1 LKGNTAT
8 IAKMGKIVNVAE
20 DDLCKGDILL
30 LQTGDLVLA
39 DVKLVEARGLE
50 VDEFDLT
57 GEIMPVDKRINGE
70 EIFVYKGSRVT
81 RGNGRGVVIALGE
94 ETEYGEILKQR
105 FGQVK
110 YNFPSF
116 IRKRYFVLPVFL
128 LPPFIV
134 SLIRSGNPA
143 SVCVIYLAIAV
154 SVVLIQNN
162 ELFKYF
168 LTSSE
173 AKKIR
178 SQDIQILDETSLDC
192 INNIDVVC
200 LDKTGVLTTRDI
212 EVKRIHFADGI
223 PGTNSFSPSKHI
235 SDLTNIACALCNDV
249 IFFEKANQATPID
262 RALIAF
268 ALKNGVDISETALK
282 YKRTYE
288 KPFDSE
294 DRYMAC
300 GFEIDDKE
308 IYFAKGDPE
317 IILRMCENYVTG
329 SGVEKRVDLEFWSS
343 INQKTRSINHKG
355 DVAIALAYSYSTS
368 EIPPL
373 HYTFLCLL
381 QFENPVKPAVP
392 EVVKNL
398 KEKEIRTVI
407 LTGDRPETAM
417 KIGGEI
423 GMDNESGYCLTGKSL
438 EKMDLSEIAK
448 QSDHVSVF
456 ARLLPSQKG
465 ILVMLLQQRRHFVV
479 MVGDGANDTVA
490 LKVADVGISFVENSS
505 PLAQRVSK
513 ILIND
518 LADLLTIFQSA
529 RRTKWRIKYLMLFR
543 VTILVSML
551 LILYRLMLN

>member
-1 LKGNTAT
+1 
-8 IAKMGKIVNVAE
+8 MGKIVNVAE

-30 LQTGDLVLA
+30 LQAGDLVLA

-57 GEIMPVDKRINGE
+57 GEIMPVDKKVDGE
-70 EIFVYKGSRVT
+70 DVFVYNGSRVT
-81 RGNGRGVVIALGE
+81 RGNGKGVVIALGE
-94 ETEYGEILKQR
+94 ETEYGKILKQR

-110 YNFPSF
+110 YKFPSL
-116 IRKRYFVLPVFL
+116 IRKRYFILLVFL
-128 LPPFIV
+128 LPPFIA
-134 SLIRSGNPA
+134 SLTRHSNLA
-143 SVCVIYLAIAV
+143 LVCVIYLAMAV
-154 SVVLIQNN
+154 FVVLTQNS
-162 ELFKYF
+162 ELFKYV
-168 LTSSE
+168 LTLSE
-173 AKKIR
+173 VKKIK
-178 SQDIQILDETSLDC
+178 SQNIQIHDETSSDC

-200 LDKTGVLTTRDI
+200 FDKTGVLTTRDI
-212 EVKRIHFADGI
+212 EVKRIHFADEI
-223 PGTNSFSPSKHI
+223 PDMNSFSSSKHI
-235 SDLTNIACALCNDV
+235 FDLTKIACALCNDV
-249 IFFEKANQATPID
+249 IFFEKISQADPID

-268 ALKNGVDISETALK
+268 ALENGIDINEIASK
-282 YKRTYE
+282 YKRIYE

-300 GFEIDDKE
+300 GFELDDKK

-317 IILRMCENYVTG
+317 IILKMCENYVKV
-329 SGVEKRVDLEFWSS
+329 SGIEKKVDLGFWSS
-343 INQKTRSINHKG
+343 INQKTYSINQKG
-355 DVAIALAYSYSTS
+355 DVAIALAYSSSTL

-381 QFENPVKPAVP
+381 QLENPVKPGVP

-398 KEKEIRTVI
+398 KEKGIRTLI

-423 GMDNESGYCLTGKSL
+423 GIDNKSNYCLTGKSIA
-438 EKMDLSEIAK
+438 KMDLSEIAR
-448 QSDHVSVF
+448 QSDYISVF
-456 ARLLPSQKG
+456 ARLLPSQKA
-465 ILVMLLQQRRHFVV
+465 ILVMLLQQRNNSVA

-505 PLAQRVSK
+505 PLAKRVSK

-518 LADLLTIFQSA
+518 LADLLTIIQSA
-529 RRTKWRIKYLMLFR
+529 RRIKWRIKYLMLFR